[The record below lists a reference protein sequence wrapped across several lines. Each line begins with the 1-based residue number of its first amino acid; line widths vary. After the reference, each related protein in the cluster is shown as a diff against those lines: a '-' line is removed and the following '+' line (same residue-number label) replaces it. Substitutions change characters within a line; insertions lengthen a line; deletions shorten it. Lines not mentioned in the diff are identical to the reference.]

1 MKKFKFNIKGTDYD
15 VNVKKVTDN
24 VAEIEVNG
32 TVYKVE
38 IDKAIQQTK
47 TPTLV
52 RSAVSP
58 STESERSTSK
68 TSHPAESKGAGTIK
82 SPLPGTILEI
92 KVREGDKVKI
102 GDLLLVLEAMKM
114 ENNIKADKE
123 GIVKEIKVRQGD
135 SVLEGDLLIV
145 IGVGQ

>member
-15 VNVKKVTDN
+15 VNVKKVVDN

-32 TVYKVE
+32 TTYKVE
-38 IDKAIQQTK
+38 IDKKIQQTK
-47 TPTLV
+47 TPTLI

-58 STESERSTSK
+58 STESEKSTSR
-68 TSHPAESKGAGTIK
+68 TSRPSEAKGTGTIK

-92 KVREGDKVKI
+92 RVREGDNVKI
-102 GDLLLVLEAMKM
+102 GDHLMILEAMKM
-114 ENNIKADKE
+114 ENNIKSDKE

-135 SVLEGDLLIV
+135 AVMEGDLLVV